1 MPTLRLLGATVALL
15 IAAASPNAQHVSIEQ
30 TSSGDYVGVFE
41 VDAVVPVSP
50 DLPVS
55 WNSLDNIYPSGDVAG
70 LESILNV
77 ATERHSQDRFE
88 WWKKPV
94 QLTGYIDN
102 SCADATINLHDA
114 TLQQGALPEGWQIRW
129 VGTLGSLTT
138 AENALFEDY
147 GSLFQWYGS
156 GQFEDPEFNAL
167 DPPSYAH
174 SLNVVR
180 SPDGNYYTIDTWD
193 DDVELKRVYPIDDDA
208 TFFSENPNE
217 TDLSQSRYR
226 LAAVDSERGRPWDAP
241 FVGPPA
247 PDPPQQMECEPPPS
261 DDEVEVEVLTSADPN
276 DKYGLLGSGSE
287 RYITPDERFYYTI
300 RFENM
305 PDASA
310 PAQEVLVRDTLDASV
325 LDLSTFQLGDIQFG
339 STRVRVPPGLTSYT
353 TQVAIESP
361 FVVVISASLVP
372 ATGIVT
378 WRFTTLDTNTND
390 LPFDPL
396 DGFLP
401 PNQNPP
407 EGEGSV
413 SFTIRAKEDLANGTV
428 IRNQARIIFDLNEPI
443 DTPPWVNTIDTAPP
457 MSGVL
462 ALSETQSDSVF
473 TVTWGGSDGGSG
485 VGAWDVYVSVDGG
498 AFYQWLRRVP
508 PLVTEE
514 TFVGRDG
521 STYAFY
527 SIATDATGN
536 TEGPKTEAE
545 AVTGVAVSSEGPA
558 SGLPLAVELAAP
570 FPNPASAGRTID
582 VPFALPEA
590 QAADLRVYDVR
601 GREVARLSEGER
613 PAGWHRVEWATRDL
627 APGVYILRLQTESR
641 VQTRRITVVR

>member
-1 MPTLRLLGATVALL
+1 MRFPFHFSVLVTLLFATPTLAQTYNVERL
-15 IAAASPNAQHVSIEQ
+15 
-30 TSSGDYVGVFE
+30 
-41 VDAVVPVSP
+41 
-50 DLPVS
+50 
-55 WNSLDNIYPSGDVAG
+55 PSGQVVVTTNDSYGPLDFPSEYTTVEDAFGSNADGLQTVFDVAM
-70 LESILNV
+70 
-77 ATERHSQDRFE
+77 ERHPTDQFSFWEKRNASGWTQ
-88 WWKKPV
+88 
-94 QLTGYIDN
+94 N
-102 SCADATINLHDA
+102 SCAQASYNLYD
-114 TLQQGALPEGWQIRW
+114 GASQPGVMPPGYEIRA
-129 VGTLGSLTT
+129 VGTLGTLTN
-138 AENALFEDY
+138 AENGFFNGLLSTASWFDDSIVVPEGY
-147 GSLFQWYGS
+147 
-156 GQFEDPEFNAL
+156 DPLN
-167 DPPSYAH
+167 PPSYAH
-174 SLNVVR
+174 SLTVVKT
-180 SPDGNYYTIDTWD
+180 DTGEYFTVDTWGSKIE
-193 DDVELKRVYPIDDDA
+193 VKQVYPIDENA
-208 TFFSENPNE
+208 EFFSQDPNE
-217 TDLSQSRYR
+217 TDIDNSSYR
-226 LAAVDSERGRPWDAP
+226 LATVDDVRGRPWDTDEQNEP
-241 FVGPPA
+241 RE
-247 PDPPQQMECEPPPS
+247 DPPEELESEPPPS
-261 DDEVEVEVLTSADPN
+261 SDEVEVEVLTSADPN

-353 TQVAIESP
+353 TQVPIKSP

-457 MSGVL
+457 MSSVL

-498 AFYQWLRRVP
+498 AFYQWLRRLP

-545 AVTGVAVSSEGPA
+545 AVTGVVVSSEGPA

-641 VQTRRITVVR
+641 VKTRRITVVR